1 MKPKFT
7 LIELLVVIAIIAILA
22 AMLLPALNK
31 AREKARDISCLSNQ
45 KQVGQYL
52 LMYIQ
57 QNNDVIP
64 NALSNWGRKN
74 GTAKG
79 KWQDML
85 YASFIDS
92 SSVKNQD
99 AVDWCW
105 LKSNRKSPFLCPA
118 QTDRM
123 VRDYM
128 GHRHYGIN
136 NRGFASSEYPTTVGA
151 TVIDRKI
158 TKIRNAS
165 ARAAFMDIDRGTTAT
180 WRGCSA
186 HYRGVIIENGGIW
199 RHGNGIGTNITFV
212 DGHSKLMKYDQIPNN
227 QTNEGGYLWATDVE
241 TNPTG
246 YY

>member
-136 NRGFASSEYPTTVGA
+136 NRGIASSEIPPPPERQSSTVKSPKSETLLHGRRLWISTVEPPPPGAVAPPT
-151 TVIDRKI
+151 I
-158 TKIRNAS
+158 
-165 ARAAFMDIDRGTTAT
+165 AA
-180 WRGCSA
+180 
-186 HYRGVIIENGGIW
+186 
-199 RHGNGIGTNITFV
+199 
-212 DGHSKLMKYDQIPNN
+212 
-227 QTNEGGYLWATDVE
+227 
-241 TNPTG
+241 
-246 YY
+246 